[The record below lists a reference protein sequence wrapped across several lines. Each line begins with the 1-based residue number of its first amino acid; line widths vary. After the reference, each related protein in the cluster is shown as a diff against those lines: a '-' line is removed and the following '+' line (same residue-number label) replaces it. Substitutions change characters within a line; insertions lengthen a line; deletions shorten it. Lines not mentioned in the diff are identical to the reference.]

1 MLCRYRWLGIAPRNM
16 DWWGAFSYTVGVGMY
31 WVAALS
37 TIINDCPNTLLDP
50 IVYVSCLTRLPH
62 APLPSFVYLNPW
74 RGAAA

>member
-50 IVYVSCLTRLPH
+50 IVYVSRLTHQPH
-62 APLPSFVYLNPW
+62 AHLHSFVYLGPL
-74 RGAAA
+74 GVAAV